1 MPLLPLRIFS
11 TTAVAATVFISSAL
25 AEIHLGQGT
34 MSGEV
39 TTSSALV
46 QTRLTATKDLDADGD
61 MPGAKG
67 VVAFRWSDSPNL
79 ENAQE
84 TALVPASSHHDYIV
98 RAELPDLDA
107 DTRYYFRPVY
117 GLDADSLQVGP
128 LNSFKTHPGADN
140 GTEVRFIVGSCINYI
155 KFMHGKAGNA
165 GPVITA
171 TAEDKRLG
179 FPAFTAMRDL
189 KPDFFIGTGD
199 IVYYDNPYRVSKTV
213 EELRKCWHEQ
223 FRFPRMID
231 FFQDVPTYWSKDD
244 HDFRYNDSDN
254 STDRLP
260 LAPTVIELF
269 REQLPIVPMHD
280 PITPTYRTYRVSK
293 DLQIWISEGRDYRS
307 PNNME
312 DGPGKTL
319 WGLEQRAWL
328 QRTLKASDAKW
339 KLLITPTPM
348 VGPDITDIPPVGHD
362 IADSTDAFKPAKTDN
377 HASLN
382 GFRHEADAFFDW
394 LKINRIDNFMTICGD
409 RHWQYHS
416 IHPSGHEEFAVGALN
431 DENSRLGVEPGD
443 PGGTDPDALI
453 SQPYITSEPRGGFLQ
468 VTASDQLVIDFYDA
482 KGNRV
487 HQVKR

>member
-1 MPLLPLRIFS
+1 MPPLLTRFARLISIIFVV
-11 TTAVAATVFISSAL
+11 TSSAS
-25 AEIHLGQGT
+25 AGVHLGQGT

-39 TTSSALV
+39 TATSALV
-46 QTRLTATKDLDADGD
+46 QTRLTATKMLDEAGD
-61 MPGAKG
+61 IPGAAG
-67 VVAFRWSDSPNL
+67 VVAFEWSDK
-79 ENAQE
+79 E
-84 TALVPASSHHDYIV
+84 TLQSARRTGLIPASDHHDFIA
-98 RAELPDLDA
+98 RAELTGLQPN
-107 DTRYYFRPVY
+107 TRYFYRAVY
-117 GLDADSLQVGP
+117 GPHADALQEGP
-128 LNSFKTHPGADN
+128 ICSFKTHPGEHNDAD
-140 GTEVRFIVGSCINYI
+140 VSFIVGSCMNYN

-179 FPAFTAMRDL
+179 FPAFVAMREL

-199 IVYYDNPYRVSKTV
+199 IVYYDNPYRRAETV
-213 EELRKCWHEQ
+213 AELRQCWHEQ
-223 FRFPRMID
+223 FRFPRMVD
-231 FFQDVPTYWSKDD
+231 FFRDVPTYWSKDD

-260 LAPTVIELF
+260 LPPTGIELF

-293 DLQIWISEGRDYRS
+293 DLQIWITEGRDYRS

-319 WGLEQRAWL
+319 WGIEQRAWL

-348 VGPDITDIPPVGHD
+348 VGPDI
-362 IADSTDAFKPAKTDN
+362 ADSPDAEKPAKTDN

-394 LKINRIDNFMTICGD
+394 LQVNRIENFMTICGD

-443 PGGTDPDALI
+443 PESTDPDALVT
-453 SQPYITSEPRGGFLQ
+453 QPYITPEPRGGFLR
-468 VTASDQLVIDFYDA
+468 VTAGDNLLVDFYDA

>member
-1 MPLLPLRIFS
+1 MPLFLNRLARALLVACCFSPL
-11 TTAVAATVFISSAL
+11 AASAD
-25 AEIHLGQGT
+25 IYLGQGT

-39 TTSSALV
+39 TASSALV
-46 QTRLTATKDLDADGD
+46 QTRLTATTDLDVTGD
-61 MPGAKG
+61 MPGANG
-67 VVAFRWSDSPNL
+67 VVAFAWS
-79 ENAQE
+79 ENANL
-84 TALVPASSHHDYIV
+84 TNALQTTFIPASPHHDFIA
-98 RAELPDLDA
+98 RAELSDLKPN
-107 DTRYYFRPVY
+107 TRYYYRAVY
-117 GLDADSLQVGP
+117 GPDETDVQLGP
-128 LNSFKTHPGADN
+128 ISSFKTHPGAQID
-140 GTEVRFIVGSCINYI
+140 TDVSFIVGSCMNYI
-155 KFMHGKAGNA
+155 KFMHGRAGNA

-179 FPAFTAMRDL
+179 FPALVTMKAL
-189 KPDFFIGTGD
+189 QPDFFIGTGD
-199 IVYYDNPYRVSKTV
+199 IVYYDNPYRVSETV
-213 EELRKCWHEQ
+213 TELRKCWHEQ

-231 FFQDVPTYWSKDD
+231 FFQDVSTYWSKDD

-254 STDRLP
+254 TTDRLP

-293 DLQIWISEGRDYRS
+293 DLQIWITEGRDYRS

-328 QRTLKASDAKW
+328 QSTLKASDAKW

-348 VGPDITDIPPVGHD
+348 VGPDL
-362 IADSTDAFKPAKTDN
+362 ADSPDADRPAKTDN

-394 LKINRIDNFMTICGD
+394 LKVNRIENFMTICGD

-431 DENSRLGVEPGD
+431 DENSRLGIEPGD
-443 PGGTDPDALI
+443 QNGTDREAVVT
-453 SQPYITSEPRGGFLQ
+453 QPYISPQPSGGFLH
-468 VTASDQLVIDFYDA
+468 VTAGENLVIDFYTDD
-482 KGNRV
+482 GTRLHRV
-487 HQVKR
+487 TK

>member
-1 MPLLPLRIFS
+1 MPLPSFRS
-11 TTAVAATVFISSAL
+11 VSSSAVATVLLISSAF

-39 TTSSALV
+39 TASTALV
-46 QTRLTATKDLDADGD
+46 QTRLTATTELDENGD
-61 MPGAKG
+61 MPGIKG
-67 VVAFRWSDSPNL
+67 VVGFKWSEHSSL
-79 ENAQE
+79 SEAQD
-84 TALVPASSHHDYIV
+84 TPLIPASPHHDFIV
-98 RAELPDLDA
+98 RAELTDLKPN
-107 DTRYYFRPVY
+107 TRYFYRAVY
-117 GLDADSLQVGP
+117 GPDASSTQEGP
-128 LNSFKTHPGADN
+128 VNSFKTHPGPQID
-140 GTEVRFIVGSCINYI
+140 TEVRFIVGSCINYI
-155 KFMHGKAGNA
+155 KFMHGKVGNA
-165 GPVITA
+165 GPYITA
-171 TAEDKRLG
+171 TPEDKRLG
-179 FPAFTAMRDL
+179 FPAFSAMHAL
-189 KPDFFIGTGD
+189 QPDFFIGTGD
-199 IVYYDNPYRVSKTV
+199 IVYYDNPYRVSETV

-223 FRFPRMID
+223 FRFPRMIE

-254 STDRLP
+254 TTDRLP

-293 DLQIWISEGRDYRS
+293 NLQIWISEGRDYRS

-319 WGLEQRAWL
+319 WGIEQRAWL

-348 VGPDITDIPPVGHD
+348 VGPDI
-362 IADSTDAFKPAKTDN
+362 ADSPDAERPAKTDN

-394 LKINRIDNFMTICGD
+394 LKINRIENFMTICGD

-416 IHPSGHEEFAVGALN
+416 IHPSGHEEFAVGAIN

-443 PGGTDPDALI
+443 PESTDPDALVT
-453 SQPYITSEPRGGFLQ
+453 QPYIAPKPSGGFLQ
-468 VTASDQLVIDFYDA
+468 VTAGAQLIIDFFNDQ
-482 KGNRV
+482 GERV
-487 HQVKR
+487 YQVKR

>member
-1 MPLLPLRIFS
+1 MILRLNRL
-11 TTAVAATVFISSAL
+11 AL
-25 AEIHLGQGT
+25 VCLGLSGLTPSLAIADIYLGQGT

-39 TTSSALV
+39 TTTTALV
-46 QTRLTATKDLDADGD
+46 QTRLTATTELNDDGD

-67 VVAFRWSDSPNL
+67 VVAFRWSDSPHL
-79 ENAQE
+79 ENAQQ
-84 TALVPASSHHDYIV
+84 TALIPASPHHDYIA
-98 RAELPDLDA
+98 RAELSGLTA
-107 DTRYYFRPVY
+107 NTRYYFRAVY
-117 GLDADSLQVGP
+117 GSDAASLQSGP
-128 LNSFKTHPGADN
+128 INSFKTHPGATTD
-140 GTEVRFIVGSCINYI
+140 TEVRFIVGSCMNYI

-171 TAEDKRLG
+171 THEDKRLG
-179 FPAFTAMRDL
+179 FPAFAAMSAL
-189 KPDFFIGTGD
+189 NPDFFIGTGD
-199 IVYYDNPYRVSKTV
+199 IVYYDNPYRVASTV
-213 EELRKCWHEQ
+213 EELRACWHEQ
-223 FRFPRMID
+223 FRFPRMIE
-231 FFQDVPTYWSKDD
+231 FFRNVPTYWSKDD

-254 STDRLP
+254 TTDRLP
-260 LAPTVIELF
+260 LAPTVIGLF

-280 PITPTYRTYRVSK
+280 SITPTYRTYRVSK
-293 DLQIWISEGRDYRS
+293 DLQIWITEGRDYRS

-348 VGPDITDIPPVGHD
+348 VGPDM
-362 IADSTDAFKPAKTDN
+362 ADSPDAERPAKTDN

-394 LKINRIDNFMTICGD
+394 LKVNGIENFMTICGD

-416 IHPSGHEEFAVGALN
+416 IHPSGHEEFAVGAIN
-431 DENSRLGVEPGD
+431 DENSRLGIEPGD
-443 PGGTDPDALI
+443 LNGTDPNSLVT
-453 SQPYITSEPRGGFLQ
+453 QPYITPEPRGGFLQ
-468 VTASDQLVIDFYDA
+468 VTAGDQLVVDFYDA

-487 HQVKR
+487 YQVKR

>member
-1 MPLLPLRIFS
+1 MLLRLNRL
-11 TTAVAATVFISSAL
+11 AL
-25 AEIHLGQGT
+25 VCLGLSVLTPSLAIADIYLGQGT

-39 TTSSALV
+39 TTTTALV
-46 QTRLTATKDLDADGD
+46 QTRLTATTELNDDGD

-67 VVAFRWSDSPNL
+67 VVAFRWSDSPHL
-79 ENAQE
+79 ENAQQ
-84 TALVPASSHHDYIV
+84 TALIPASPHHDYIA
-98 RAELPDLDA
+98 RAELSGLTA
-107 DTRYYFRPVY
+107 NTRYYFRAVY
-117 GLDADSLQVGP
+117 GSDAASLQSGP
-128 LNSFKTHPGADN
+128 INSFKTHPGATTD
-140 GTEVRFIVGSCINYI
+140 TEVRFIVGSCMNYI

-171 TAEDKRLG
+171 THEDKRLG
-179 FPAFTAMRDL
+179 FPAFAAMSAL
-189 KPDFFIGTGD
+189 NPDFFIGTGD
-199 IVYYDNPYRVSKTV
+199 IVYYDNPYRVASTV
-213 EELRKCWHEQ
+213 EELRACWHEQ
-223 FRFPRMID
+223 FRFPRMIE
-231 FFQDVPTYWSKDD
+231 FFRNVPTYWSKDD

-254 STDRLP
+254 TTDRLP
-260 LAPTVIELF
+260 LAPTVIGLF

-293 DLQIWISEGRDYRS
+293 NLQIWISEGRDYRS

-319 WGLEQRAWL
+319 WGIEQRAWL

-348 VGPDITDIPPVGHD
+348 VGPDI
-362 IADSTDAFKPAKTDN
+362 ADSPDAERPAKTDN

-394 LKINRIDNFMTICGD
+394 LKINRIENFMTICGD

-416 IHPSGHEEFAVGALN
+416 IHPSGHEEFAVGAIN

-443 PGGTDPDALI
+443 PESTDPDALVT
-453 SQPYITSEPRGGFLQ
+453 QPYIAPKPSGGFLQ
-468 VTASDQLVIDFYDA
+468 VTAGAQLIIDFFNDQ
-482 KGNRV
+482 GERV
-487 HQVKR
+487 YQVKR